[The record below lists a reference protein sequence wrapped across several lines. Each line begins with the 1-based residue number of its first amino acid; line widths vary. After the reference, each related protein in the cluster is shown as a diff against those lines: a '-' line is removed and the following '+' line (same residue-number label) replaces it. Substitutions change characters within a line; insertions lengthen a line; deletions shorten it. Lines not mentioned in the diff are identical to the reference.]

1 MVTAVETHYH
11 TIASGHA
18 YSTVLEGVMYAK
30 RYGMK
35 GLAVTDHGPAMPG
48 APHIWHFGNQSAIGE
63 RRPTSWTM
71 TAGWTSR
78 RSF

>member
-30 RYGMK
+30 KYGMK
-35 GLAVTDHGPAMPG
+35 GLAVTDH
-48 APHIWHFGNQSAIGE
+48 
-63 RRPTSWTM
+63 
-71 TAGWTSR
+71 
-78 RSF
+78 

>member
-30 RYGMK
+30 KYGMK

-48 APHIWHFGNQSAIGE
+48 L
-63 RRPTSWTM
+63 PTSGIL
-71 TAGWTSR
+71 ATSR
-78 RSF
+78 QSGRK

>member
-48 APHIWHFGNQSAIGE
+48 APHIWHFGN
-63 RRPTSWTM
+63 
-71 TAGWTSR
+71 
-78 RSF
+78 